1 MDKKKEYAKI
11 LLNAYYNKLFKIVWN
26 TSGFS
31 LGVDAKRKNMFPEL
45 KEKHFIDYAFSI
57 IRIVIDLAEGKVDE
71 GVSEEDLKIAEE
83 IYEHE
88 DDLKNHL
95 FIKKNSKIDCFRLL
109 ETQIIS
115 YRNDEDPREIEVN
128 SAVVKMMLEKDD
140 NDTSFTFEISRRDL
154 DEIIGK
160 LTELR
165 EKMTKFF
172 VEDYET
178 SFPETFQYTYN
189 IKKEF
194 AAGLSERHKAYTKN
208 MGKDIIF
215 LKERDANYHEIE
227 QYFSKVAKRFEKV
240 QIDESK

>member
-165 EKMTKFF
+165 EKM
-172 VEDYET
+172 D
-178 SFPETFQYTYN
+178 S
-189 IKKEF
+189 I
-194 AAGLSERHKAYTKN
+194 
-208 MGKDIIF
+208 
-215 LKERDANYHEIE
+215 
-227 QYFSKVAKRFEKV
+227 
-240 QIDESK
+240 